1 MVVVLAVAAVVVVT
15 LGVSAAWR
23 FSRVRGSGARAMVR
37 RLPAEG
43 IHGWRHGVLRYD
55 GERLLFYKLR
65 SLSFTHDMVVD
76 RRLLECS
83 GFREVSGGEREFV
96 PDDIAHV
103 LQVKAPEGGLEFA
116 AGRHTEMGLVSWIE
130 SAPDARA
137 ERTDIR
143 ALAQRAQRETER

>member
-1 MVVVLAVAAVVVVT
+1 MVVVLVVAAVAVVA
-15 LGVSAAWR
+15 LGASAAWR

-37 RLPAEG
+37 RLPADG
-43 IHGWRHGVLRYD
+43 IHGWRHGVVRYD

-76 RRLLECS
+76 RRLLECA
-83 GFREVSGGEREFV
+83 GFREVSAGEREFMA
-96 PDDIAHV
+96 DDIAQV
-103 LQVKAPEGGLEFA
+103 LEVKAPDGGLEFA
-116 AGRHTEMGLVSWIE
+116 ADRRTVMGLVSWIE

-143 ALAQRAQRETER
+143 ALAQRAHRETER